1 MHAETIYAPASGLAK
16 AGIAII
22 RLSGPETGAV
32 VSALTGR
39 PLPAPRRAVRRQFV
53 DPVDGS
59 ALDDGLL
66 LWFPGPGSYTG
77 EDLAELHIHGGPA
90 VRAAVLVALS
100 RQPGCR
106 LAEPGEFTRRAFLN
120 DRMDLSRAEGVV
132 DLIEAETEA
141 QRRQALR
148 QAEGALFK
156 RCEAWSEQ
164 LLRLAAHA
172 EAVID
177 FPDED
182 LPEDIWERSAADI
195 RALRDALSREIDS
208 GRRGERLR
216 DGVRVAIVGPPN
228 VGKSSLLNRLAG
240 RDAAIVNA
248 RAGTTRDVVEV
259 ALDFEGYPVT
269 LSDTAGLRDAVEE
282 IEAEGVRRALRAAR
296 AADIVIRMS
305 APDVSETVPP
315 EALAG
320 EGVVLIDVRNKA
332 DMKGDDI
339 AGNRPDIMAGDPA
352 APPTRA
358 PAGGPLALSVHSG
371 VGWEDFLQRLR
382 EAVESVAGLGE
393 AAGLTRARHR
403 EAVSESRDA
412 LTRALEAPQPD
423 LRAEDIRL
431 ALRAI
436 GRITGRVDVEDL
448 LDVVF
453 RDFCI
458 GK

>member
-16 AGIAII
+16 AGIAVV
-22 RLSGPETGAV
+22 RLSGPATGAV
-32 VSALTGR
+32 ISALTGR

-53 DPVDGS
+53 DPTDGS

-90 VRAAVLVALS
+90 VRAAILGALS

-120 DRMDLSRAEGVV
+120 ERMDLSRAEGVV

-156 RCEAWSEQ
+156 RCEAWAEH

-182 LPEDIWERSAADI
+182 LPEDIWARNADEI
-195 RALRDALSREIDS
+195 RTLRDALSREIDS

-305 APDVSETVPP
+305 AWDVPDSLPGE
-315 EALAG
+315 ELAG
-320 EGVVLIDVRNKA
+320 AGVAVIAVRNKA
-332 DMKGDDI
+332 DMADD
-339 AGNRPDIMAGDPA
+339 AGAGDA
-352 APPTRA
+352 APASAPASAPA
-358 PAGGPLALSVHSG
+358 PAGEALALSVQSG
-371 VGWEDFLQRLR
+371 EGWEDFLKRLR

-403 EAVSESRDA
+403 EAVAEARDA